1 YHAFFDPT
9 AHLSLNDAE
18 KSQCEKYIRNL
29 IFNDVYPQ
37 KSSSLDIT
45 QAATTTVTPQLQ
57 QLFSQNKSLKISTY
71 DDFISACGDQD
82 CAVENI
88 KEKMHYVQLPLLSNL
103 AKVHLVACGSSVPSE
118 SAFSCSAFVARKER
132 SRLSP
137 ENLAYSVFLK
147 DKLDKN

>member
-1 YHAFFDPT
+1 
-9 AHLSLNDAE
+9 
-18 KSQCEKYIRNL
+18 
-29 IFNDVYPQ
+29 
-37 KSSSLDIT
+37 
-45 QAATTTVTPQLQ
+45 
-57 QLFSQNKSLKISTY
+57 
-71 DDFISACGDQD
+71 
-82 CAVENI
+82 
-88 KEKMHYVQLPLLSNL
+88 HYVQLPLLSNL